1 MKAKAQAD
9 YDILQ
14 SNMLKALDKAASEF
28 IQLQSEKR
36 DGEDKTSKEI
46 S

>member
-1 MKAKAQAD
+1 
-9 YDILQ
+9 
-14 SNMLKALDKAASEF
+14 MLKDLDKAASEF

-36 DGEDKTSKEI
+36 HGEDKTSKEI